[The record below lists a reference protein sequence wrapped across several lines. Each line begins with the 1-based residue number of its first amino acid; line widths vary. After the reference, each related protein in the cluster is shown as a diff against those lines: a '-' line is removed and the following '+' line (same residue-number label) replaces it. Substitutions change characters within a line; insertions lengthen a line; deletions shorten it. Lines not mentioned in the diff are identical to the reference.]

1 MKRRDFIKTGSLLT
15 IPVFING
22 FGLKLFA
29 GQPVPS
35 PEEYNDKIL
44 ILIQLDG
51 GNDTLNTVIPID
63 QYNNLSKVRSNI
75 LIPEDKV
82 LKLNDVTGMHPAMSE
97 MRSIFDDGKMNIVRA
112 TGYPNPNRSHFRS
125 TDIWMSGSA
134 ADVYE
139 TTGWMGRYFAMDYPE
154 YPDNFPNDD
163 INYPFAISIG
173 STASETCQGVSGN
186 YSIAVSNPETSGEL
200 FEGEWN
206 TIPSNCYGSEL
217 SFIRDTVRQSNAY
230 SQIVSEAYN
239 KGNNLS
245 TKYNDDNK
253 LGNNFKT
260 IARLISG
267 GLKTKVYVVR
277 LGGFDTHSA
286 QVDSVD
292 TTIGRHAELLQTLSD
307 AIGAFQDDLELLGV
321 DKRVV
326 GMTFSEFGRRIQSNA
341 SFGTDHGDA
350 VDVFVFGTCVKS
362 GFTGENP
369 EISDNVGKK
378 EAVAMQNDFRSV
390 YGSLLIDWFGAEEQD
405 VKDILYDGFQ
415 KLSII
420 GDCSTTSN
428 KNVINASN
436 SLILSP
442 NPATTNLNIEFYSG
456 GEQTEISIYNELGSR
471 LNVIANRKFNA
482 GTQKITISVSGL
494 TPGVYFIRTKNN
506 LGQKTERFVKI

>member
-29 GQPVPS
+29 GQPVPN
-35 PEEYNDKIL
+35 PEEYNDNIL

-63 QYNNLSKVRSNI
+63 QYTNLSKVRSNI
-75 LIPEDKV
+75 LIPENKV
-82 LKLNDVTGMHPAMSE
+82 LKLNDVTGIHPAMSE
-97 MRSIFDDGKMNIVRA
+97 IRSIFDEGNLNVIRA

-163 INYPFAISIG
+163 VNYPFAISIG
-173 STASETCQGVSGN
+173 STASETCQGVSSN
-186 YSIAVSNPETSGEL
+186 YSIAVSNPESSGEL
-200 FEGEWN
+200 FEGEWD

-230 SQIVSEAYN
+230 SQIVSEAYS

-307 AIGAFQDDLELLGV
+307 AIGAFQDDLELLGE
-321 DKRVV
+321 DKRVI

-350 VDVFVFGTCVKS
+350 VDVLVFGTCVKG

-390 YGSLLIDWFGAEEQD
+390 YGSLLIDWFGADEQD

-415 KLSII
+415 KLSIVD
-420 GDCSTTSN
+420 DCSTTSN

-442 NPATTNLNIEFYSG
+442 NPATTKLNIEFYSG

-482 GTQKITISVSGL
+482 GTQKITVPVSGL